1 MLRSLFSLILKIA
14 STEQHFV
21 HNLLKM
27 RLLSCY
33 PVEIILAMK
42 TKQFLLNGIDHSYAL
57 NIVHSRV
64 NYVSRKKEKEKKKS
78 ESVHKELTVKN
89 EWLTFVSG

>member
-21 HNLLKM
+21 YNLFKII
-27 RLLSCY
+27 LLSCC

-42 TKQFLLNGIDHSYAL
+42 TKLFLLHGIDHSYAP
-57 NIVHSRV
+57 NIV
-64 NYVSRKKEKEKKKS
+64 NYVSRKKEKKKS
-78 ESVHKELTVKN
+78 IHKELTVKN